1 MKATGRVNGSKA
13 SRTAGFSF
21 LEVVVVLVILAVL
34 AIVVMPRIGNTPA
47 ELKAEADML
56 RAHLRFIQTMAMAN
70 NTCTWGIALAGGGYS
85 MTRDGAPSPIN
96 LPGENSPTHTL
107 SSGVRIVQGLGSH
120 TFCQWGC
127 PGQSLSITLSDGA
140 QQETINILALTGL
153 VQ

>member
-85 MTRDGAPSPIN
+85 MTRMALRHPSICR
-96 LPGENSPTHTL
+96 ERIRRPTPCRLVSASCKGWVRTR
-107 SSGVRIVQGLGSH
+107 SASG
-120 TFCQWGC
+120 
-127 PGQSLSITLSDGA
+127 DA
-140 QQETINILALTGL
+140 LANH
-153 VQ
+153 